1 MPEIT
6 ILTLADRERWEA
18 EYRDYGL
25 PSHSWQY
32 AWGLAASG
40 FAPQL
45 AIVKAGGSQMILP
58 FFEREWR
65 GYRDI
70 ATVPG
75 LSGAS
80 IMPDSAPPLDA
91 WHDYARQRGWV
102 SGYIQLAI
110 ESRLKGGG
118 LLDIA
123 SHNAMFQFDLANWDV
138 ETSVRKL
145 ARRSIKAG
153 DRLGARLVTD
163 AIRLR
168 DAMLRLY
175 PLAMQNRKA
184 SSAFSLQTLERWFE
198 DREMVSLGAALNDE
212 VAVVHLGRHHGDL
225 VEWYVAA
232 TTEEGRPLGAWLIWR
247 ATQILAKRGF
257 RRSNIG
263 GGVRMGDGLYQMK
276 KRFNVG
282 EYPLRAVRQIY
293 REDIYAQLCAQS
305 QKANSGYFP
314 VYRYVGGGRL

>member
-1 MPEIT
+1 MPTIT

-18 EYRDYGL
+18 AYRDHGL
-25 PSHSWQY
+25 PSHSWHY

-40 FAPQL
+40 YEPRL
-45 AIVKAGGSQMILP
+45 AVVQADDARMILP

-80 IMPDSAPPLDA
+80 IVPDSTAPFLA
-91 WHDYARQRGWV
+91 WHDYARQHGWV

-110 ESRLKGGG
+110 ESRMNSGV
-118 LLDIA
+118 LDIA
-123 SHNAMFQFDLANWDV
+123 AHNAMFQFDLANWDV
-138 ETSVRKL
+138 ETTVRKL

-153 DRLGARLVTD
+153 DRLGAQLVTD
-163 AIRLR
+163 ASRLR

-184 SSAFSLQTLERWFE
+184 SSAFSQQTLERWFA

-212 VAVVHLGRHHGDL
+212 IAIVHLGRHHGDL
-225 VEWYVAA
+225 VEWHIAA
-232 TTEEGRPLGAWLIWR
+232 TSEPGRSLGAWLIWR
-247 ATQILAKRGF
+247 ATQMLAERGF
-257 RRSNIG
+257 HRSNIG

-276 KRFNVG
+276 KRFNAG

-293 REDIYAQLCAQS
+293 REDIYARLCAQNRS
-305 QKANSGYFP
+305 GNTGYFP
-314 VYRYVGGGRL
+314 AYRYAGVGRL